1 MGNIHA
7 FTVIRKKFGLK
18 NPRLK
23 ARVWAEM
30 GTFERQRLKRAL
42 VSVIVALAAAHSFH
56 TTVTRDSSDKVV
68 AAAARLAVQKVA
80 RAFSKGGVGAKGRP
94 YIFSDVAVQPC
105 GLFFSMVVQGLP
117 LVQPPS

>member
-1 MGNIHA
+1 
-7 FTVIRKKFGLK
+7 
-18 NPRLK
+18 
-23 ARVWAEM
+23 M

-80 RAFSKGGVGAKGRP
+80 RASSKGGVGAKGLYRERVRRLCH
-94 YIFSDVAVQPC
+94 SQRAQTVAGNIARSWHKTC
-105 GLFFSMVVQGLP
+105 KAVVKAKGSG
-117 LVQPPS
+117 VRG